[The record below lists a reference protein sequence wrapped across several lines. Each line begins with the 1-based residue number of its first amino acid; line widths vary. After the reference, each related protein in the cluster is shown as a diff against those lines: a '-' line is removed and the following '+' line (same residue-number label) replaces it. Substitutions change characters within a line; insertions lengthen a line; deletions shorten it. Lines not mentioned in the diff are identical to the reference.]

1 MKKKGKR
8 LCSFFLSILIC
19 AVSFVVPVSASSVYE
34 DDPGLETITVDRLLS
49 QPISESL
56 ADLEALGLVL
66 PEVYQEDR
74 HLAEESLRGILLDI
88 SNGMTDV
95 YPYGYTELVK
105 YAKRVQGVL
114 ARTDPQISA
123 HVARAYSLVDS
134 TVLGGWSSN
143 YNSQNCYG
151 YALRRQV
158 KVNPGHYSGGDYSI
172 YLDISV
178 LADLVVADL
187 ESLGYVA
194 YKTSTKP
201 TSIAY
206 YEEPVMCIR
215 KGPSDYHFMRMAS
228 TSSTSIWNHK
238 PGESIPLRWN
248 YSSPEYK
255 TWTSEFVDSEGIAHP
270 GNYLYNSEI
279 YYIHYWSSSGPGP
292 DINRVADV
300 QTCVR

>member
-8 LCSFFLSILIC
+8 LCSFFLSMLVC
-19 AVSFVVPVSASSVYE
+19 AVSFVVPVSASSVHE
-34 DDPGLETITVDRLLS
+34 EVTGLKTVTVDELLS
-49 QPISESL
+49 QPIAESL
-56 ADLEALGLVL
+56 ADLEELGLVL

-74 HLAEESLRGILLDI
+74 DLAEESLRGILLDI
-88 SNGMTDV
+88 SNGMTDE

-105 YAKRVQGVL
+105 YAKCVQEVL

-123 HVARAYSLVDS
+123 RVARAYSLENS
-134 TVLGGWSSN
+134 TALGGWHAN
-143 YNSQNCYG
+143 YSFQNCYG
-151 YALRRQV
+151 YAFGRQV
-158 KVNPGHYSGGDYSI
+158 LINPGYYSGGYYSI
-172 YLDISV
+172 YLDISE

-201 TSIAY
+201 SSIAY

-238 PGESIPLRWN
+238 PGKTIPLRWN

-255 TWTSEFVDSEGIAHP
+255 IWTNEYVNSDGIANP
-270 GNYLYNSEI
+270 GNLLYNSEI

-292 DINRVADV
+292 EINRVGDV
-300 QTCVR
+300 QTYVR